1 MSVTNPG
8 RTDTP
13 VIAVRRVPSPRY
25 RLEGSAD
32 HGRAWMRGWRTGGGG
47 AVTVGADTQITDLT
61 VDDHACLTFGEPE
74 DLFDLT
80 AAFVRDGLAC
90 GLKVVWIS
98 DSAPQRATSEL
109 ARRGVAVESALAAG
123 QLAAAE
129 CEGRLLSGQEFGAGR
144 AMDWLTSQMA
154 DCQREG
160 FPGLRVAVDMSW
172 ALRPVTGVEQ
182 LPDFE
187 EGVAAALAGSTA
199 SVLCQYDREG
209 FDPVTLATV
218 SAFHTRSV
226 AAATY
231 YADPMLRIC
240 RQYAPPGIRLAGEID
255 YQHAE
260 PLALALTEA
269 IRFDGDITVNMT
281 ALAFID
287 GSCARMIVD
296 AARGLAASRT
306 VALHCHPGIE
316 ATFVLL
322 GAGDMAGVSLVS
334 G

>member
-1 MSVTNPG
+1 
-8 RTDTP
+8 
-13 VIAVRRVPSPRY
+13 
-25 RLEGSAD
+25 
-32 HGRAWMRGWRTGGGG
+32 
-47 AVTVGADTQITDLT
+47 
-61 VDDHACLTFGEPE
+61 
-74 DLFDLT
+74 
-80 AAFVRDGLAC
+80 
-90 GLKVVWIS
+90 
-98 DSAPQRATSEL
+98 
-109 ARRGVAVESALAAG
+109 
-123 QLAAAE
+123 
-129 CEGRLLSGQEFGAGR
+129 
-144 AMDWLTSQMA
+144 MDWLTAQMA
-154 DCQREG
+154 ACRQEG

-187 EGVAAALAGSTA
+187 EGVAAALGGSTV
-199 SVLCQYDREG
+199 SVLCQYDREA

-218 SAFHTRSV
+218 SAFHTCSV

-231 YADPMLRIC
+231 YADAMLRIC

-281 ALAFID
+281 ALTFID

-306 VALHCHPGIE
+306 MALHCHPGIE

-334 G
+334 GHDR